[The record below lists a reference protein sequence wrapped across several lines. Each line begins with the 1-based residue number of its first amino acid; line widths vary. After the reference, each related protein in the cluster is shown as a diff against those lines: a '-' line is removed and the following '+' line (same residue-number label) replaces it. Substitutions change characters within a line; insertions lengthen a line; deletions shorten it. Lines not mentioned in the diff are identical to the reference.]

1 MTFTMF
7 HLVAGPYNGMP
18 KKVVGMYIL
27 LADDTEPG
35 QVYCHYTSDS
45 EYFEE
50 IIFSFHSDNYDWEPK
65 LHPYQQFGSNV
76 LFFTFIN
83 PETMDVPVAFKKLGK
98 VLQEIT
104 QVVFND
110 DLKLYYLLQIFYSD
124 FRSVICGRH

>member
-98 VLQEIT
+98 
-104 QVVFND
+104 
-110 DLKLYYLLQIFYSD
+110 
-124 FRSVICGRH
+124 